1 MRQGISPDGEPY
13 YPAFPYTS
21 YTRMSDQDLRDLKAY
36 LDQVPAVAQAA
47 PTHEL
52 SFPFNL
58 RFGLHLWQWLNFSPE
73 LFVPQANQSPTWNRG
88 AYIVTGPG
96 HCGECHTPRTLT
108 MASDTSL
115 HLQGNSDGPEGEQVP
130 GINMSKRR
138 HPWLLDDILFA
149 LQIGMTPEGDFFGG
163 SMAEVVE
170 NTALLTQDDQQAIAT
185 YLINPD
191 P

>member
-1 MRQGISPDGEPY
+1 
-13 YPAFPYTS
+13 
-21 YTRMSDQDLRDLKAY
+21 
-36 LDQVPAVAQAA
+36 
-47 PTHEL
+47 
-52 SFPFNL
+52 
-58 RFGLHLWQWLNFSPE
+58 
-73 LFVPQANQSPTWNRG
+73 
-88 AYIVTGPG
+88 
-96 HCGECHTPRTLT
+96 